1 MLIKS
6 LQLKNFRNYAE
17 ETFSFDE
24 GLNVLTGANAQG
36 KTNAAEAVFLLCTGY
51 SPRASKDLQLVK
63 KGEERAEISCVAESR
78 YGRIDIEM
86 VINRAD
92 KKSVKINS
100 TPILR
105 IGELLG
111 NVNSVFFNPGELK
124 LVKET
129 PEDRRRF
136 MNISLSQMSKN
147 YLHALNRY
155 NKILQQRNNLL
166 KERDRD
172 TVYETLPIWD
182 AEIAK
187 YAAKIVVRRNEFLS
201 TLSPL
206 AEEAHAAL
214 SGGKETLK
222 ISAESGWKGDEAE
235 VADGI
240 LKALKASYEKD
251 MRLGFTNVGPHRDDM
266 KILLNGE
273 DVKVYGSQGQQ
284 RTVALSIKLAET
296 QIFKSRF
303 NEYPVLILD
312 DVLSELDKV
321 RRRRLIARISG
332 IQTIITCTNAEKS
345 VFGDTPY
352 KKMTISDGKLKKISL
367 KV

>member
-6 LQLKNFRNYAE
+6 LHLKNFRNYAE
-17 ETFSFDE
+17 EEFLFD
-24 GLNVLTGANAQG
+24 GGVNVLTGANAQG

-51 SPRASKDLQLVK
+51 SPRATKDNQLVK
-63 KGEERAEISCVAESR
+63 KGEERAEIECLAESR
-78 YGRIDIEM
+78 YGDVHIEM
-86 VINRAD
+86 SIGRAD

-100 TPILR
+100 TPIMR

-147 YLHALNRY
+147 YLHSLNRY
-155 NKILQQRNNLL
+155 NRILQQRNNLL
-166 KERDRD
+166 KERDRGM
-172 TVYETLPIWD
+172 VFETLPIWD
-182 AEIAK
+182 AEMAK
-187 YAAKIVVRRNEFLS
+187 YAAKIIDRRNEFLK

-214 SGGKETLK
+214 SGGREELK
-222 ISAESGWKGDEAE
+222 ISAESGWQGSEAE
-235 VADGI
+235 IADGVA
-240 LKALKASYEKD
+240 KALKASYEKD

-273 DVKVYGSQGQQ
+273 DVKIYGSQGQQ
-284 RTVALSIKLAET
+284 RTVALSVKLAET
-296 QIFKSRF
+296 EIFKSRF

-312 DVLSELDKV
+312 DVLSELDRV
-321 RRRRLIARISG
+321 RRRRLIARLNG

-352 KKMTISDGKLKKISL
+352 KKMTVADGKLKKTAA
-367 KV
+367 KD